1 MYKPVKVH
9 VPQKVHDKL
18 KSLIAQ
24 DKGIPIKVDLQ
35 EGEDIL
41 LLTPGQ
47 IIKMRNAKNEGKKS
61 IILRFS
67 RKQVRA
73 NVQHEGGF
81 LSAIMSIA
89 SKVLPTLLTGLASG
103 LISGVAEKAITKG
116 SGLFLGKRGR
126 RVSEVHL
133 VEAGGLYLSPLF
145 YPKGEGD
152 YHGPWF
158 HPPLFFKGGR
168 LEFSNVKKG
177 GRLLNLKIKG
187 GSSFNGGISSKAILP

>member
-24 DKGIPIKVDLQ
+24 DKAIPIRVDLQ

-41 LLTPGQ
+41 LLTTGQ
-47 IIKMRNAKNEGKKS
+47 IIKIRNAKNEGKKS

-81 LSAIMSIA
+81 LSAIMSMA

-103 LISGVAEKAITKG
+103 LIGGLAERAVTKSG
-116 SGLFLGKRGR
+116 SGLYLGKRGR
-126 RVSEVHL
+126 GVLEIHL
-133 VEAGGLYLSPLF
+133 VEGR
-145 YPKGEGD
+145 D
-152 YHGPWF
+152 YIC
-158 HPPLFFKGGR
+158 
-168 LEFSNVKKG
+168 
-177 GRLLNLKIKG
+177 LLLCFP
-187 GSSFNGGISSKAILP
+187 S

>member
-24 DKGIPIKVDLQ
+24 DKAIPIKVDLQ

-81 LSAIMSIA
+81 LSAIMSMA

-103 LISGVAEKAITKG
+103 LIGGLAERAVTKSG
-116 SGLFLGKRGR
+116 SGLYLGKRGR
-126 RVSEVHL
+126 GVSEIHL
-133 VEAGGLYLSPLF
+133 VEGGGLYLSPLF
-145 YPKGEGD
+145 HPAED
-152 YHGPWF
+152 YDDGLWMKDGSHTYGAGLILGRNSPF
-158 HPPLFFKGGR
+158 HNFPLLGW
-168 LEFSNVKKG
+168 
-177 GRLLNLKIKG
+177 LL
-187 GSSFNGGISSKAILP
+187 

>member
-9 VPQKVHDKL
+9 VPQKVHEKL

-24 DKGIPIKVDLQ
+24 DRAIPIKVDLQ
-35 EGEDIL
+35 EGDDIL

-47 IIKMRNAKNEGKKS
+47 LIKMRTAKNEGKKS

-81 LSAIMSIA
+81 LSAILSVA

-103 LISGVAEKAITKG
+103 LIGGLAEKAITKSG

-126 RVSEVHL
+126 GVSEIHL
-133 VEAGGLYLSPLF
+133 VEGGGLYLSPLF
-145 YPKGEGD
+145 YPKNEED
-152 YHGPWF
+152 YHGLWMKDGNQTYGAGLILGKDSPF
-158 HPPLFFKGGR
+158 RNVPL
-168 LEFSNVKKG
+168 LAW
-177 GRLLNLKIKG
+177 LL
-187 GSSFNGGISSKAILP
+187 

>member
-24 DKGIPIKVDLQ
+24 DKAIPIKVDLQ

-47 IIKMRNAKNEGKKS
+47 IIKIRNAKNEGKKS

-126 RVSEVHL
+126 GVSEIHL
-133 VEAGGLYLSPLF
+133 VEGGGLYLSPLF
-145 YPKGEGD
+145 YPSED
-152 YHGPWF
+152 ENYHGLWMKDNEHTYGAGLILGKDSPFRNFPILGW
-158 HPPLFFKGGR
+158 
-168 LEFSNVKKG
+168 
-177 GRLLNLKIKG
+177 LL
-187 GSSFNGGISSKAILP
+187 

>member
-1 MYKPVKVH
+1 MYRAVKVH
-9 VPQKVHDKL
+9 VPEKFHEKL
-18 KSLIAQ
+18 KSLIVKDQ
-24 DKGIPIKVDLQ
+24 GMPVKINLQ
-35 EGEDIL
+35 EGDDLL

-47 IIKMRNAKNEGKKS
+47 IIKMQNARSKGKKAVTF
-61 IILRFS
+61 RFS
-67 RKQVRA
+67 PKQVKA

-126 RVSEVHL
+126 GVSEIHL
-133 VEAGGLYLSPLF
+133 VEGGGLYLSPLF

-152 YHGPWF
+152 YHGLWMKDNDHTYEAGLILGKDSPFRNFPILGW
-158 HPPLFFKGGR
+158 
-168 LEFSNVKKG
+168 
-177 GRLLNLKIKG
+177 LL
-187 GSSFNGGISSKAILP
+187 